1 MAKPNAK
8 ILISVLALTALST
21 SIGTTAT
28 VFWNSRNNNQSDYT
42 KAKVEANLEADKL
55 LDENKKSNFK
65 QKIDATTTIEEINAI
80 KDEIANDLTTQLNEQ
95 KNKANALKDKLS
107 NQEIKDKFT
116 AEINDAT
123 TSAQLEAI
131 KDRITKALKAE
142 AQAAVNSLEKEAQKP
157 FLNQKLESTNSPEEI
172 FKIKEFA
179 QVLLEAHLL
188 IDKLESSDERIKF
201 ANELNSIND
210 EDKAKVEEIIQKI
223 KKAIEDQLAK
233 ELAAAKQA
241 AETEI
246 SKLTDESK
254 KQELRTELEVATTT
268 DAANVIK
275 DKAVREKEKEQY
287 TTEVDRKKVDARTE
301 ISKLTKQENK
311 DPLNT
316 ELDSANTVELVQA
329 VIDKAIAKQQEEL
342 NEEKRKNHLQ
352 ADKIQD
358 NDIKTNLKSKV
369 DSTTTFQDLNKVK
382 QEIEKQLAKELAN
395 AKKEAEAEIAK
406 LTNETKKEELTNEL
420 ISANTIDEVKVIKS
434 KAINEQEKEQARIIA
449 KNEINKLAEGEE
461 KTNLLNIV
469 NNYNSTLK
477 EITEAKETAQNSLA
491 TSLNEA
497 RTSIIKLVGHS
508 EYDFLNQQIET
519 NKENQA
525 ELKKIINESNVKFN
539 EKVQEVR
546 EVIDSIEGS
555 EVEENSEFKAKK
567 EELINKLSLAPNV
580 TKLEEIKNEATET
593 REKQKDRLIKSYKP
607 KLLHLIYKNL
617 REGSEAKNQFSNTV
631 NSATTFDELKTI
643 SDKVN
648 KIIEDLIQKARET
661 ILILEG
667 DDYEIAKANEI
678 LDSKDTRGA
687 NFQEYV
693 EDHIIKYAISYV
705 ESKRSD
711 AIYEVEHVIFERRQY
726 YLEALRSKETKTI
739 AKINALKEQALEEAR
754 LENEKQQNNPS

>member
-65 QKIDATTTIEEINAI
+65 QKIDAATTIEEINAI

-223 KKAIEDQLAK
+223 KNAIEDQLAK

-395 AKKEAEAEIAK
+395 AKKEAEAEIPK

-497 RTSIIKLVGHS
+497 RISIIKLVGHS

-519 NKENQA
+519 NK
-525 ELKKIINESNVKFN
+525 
-539 EKVQEVR
+539 
-546 EVIDSIEGS
+546 
-555 EVEENSEFKAKK
+555 
-567 EELINKLSLAPNV
+567 
-580 TKLEEIKNEATET
+580 
-593 REKQKDRLIKSYKP
+593 
-607 KLLHLIYKNL
+607 
-617 REGSEAKNQFSNTV
+617 
-631 NSATTFDELKTI
+631 
-643 SDKVN
+643 
-648 KIIEDLIQKARET
+648 
-661 ILILEG
+661 
-667 DDYEIAKANEI
+667 
-678 LDSKDTRGA
+678 
-687 NFQEYV
+687 
-693 EDHIIKYAISYV
+693 
-705 ESKRSD
+705 
-711 AIYEVEHVIFERRQY
+711 
-726 YLEALRSKETKTI
+726 
-739 AKINALKEQALEEAR
+739 
-754 LENEKQQNNPS
+754 

>member
-1 MAKPNAK
+1 MAKPNVK
-8 ILISVLALTALST
+8 VLISGLALTALAT
-21 SIGTTAT
+21 SIGTTTA
-28 VFWNSRNNNQSDYT
+28 VFWNSKNNNQSDYT
-42 KAKVEANLEADKL
+42 KAKAEANLEADKL
-55 LDENKKSNFK
+55 LDENKKSKYK
-65 QKIDATTTIEEINAI
+65 QRINSATTIEEIN
-80 KDEIANDLTTQLNEQ
+80 T
-95 KNKANALKDKLS
+95 
-107 NQEIKDKFT
+107 
-116 AEINDAT
+116 
-123 TSAQLEAI
+123 
-131 KDRITKALKAE
+131 
-142 AQAAVNSLEKEAQKP
+142 
-157 FLNQKLESTNSPEEI
+157 
-172 FKIKEFA
+172 
-179 QVLLEAHLL
+179 
-188 IDKLESSDERIKF
+188 
-201 ANELNSIND
+201 
-210 EDKAKVEEIIQKI
+210 I
-223 KKAIEDQLAK
+223 KK
-233 ELAAAKQA
+233 
-241 AETEI
+241 EI
-246 SKLTDESK
+246 SIDLEN
-254 KQELRTELEVATTT
+254 ELEVLKSQAKREIVKIIDETTKADLNNQLNNATSR
-268 DAANVIK
+268 DEINLIIN
-275 DKAVREKEKEQY
+275 KAK
-287 TTEVDRKKVDARTE
+287 
-301 ISKLTKQENK
+301 
-311 DPLNT
+311 
-316 ELDSANTVELVQA
+316 
-329 VIDKAIAKQQEEL
+329 AKQQEEL
-342 NEEKRKNHLQ
+342 NEEKRKNHLR

-369 DSTTTFQDLNKVK
+369 DSATTLEELNKVK
-382 QEIEKQLAKELAN
+382 QEIEKQLAKELAI

-434 KAINEQEKEQARIIA
+434 KAINEQEKEQVRIIA

-648 KIIEDLIQKARET
+648 KIIEDLIQKARKT

>member
-1 MAKPNAK
+1 MAKPNVK
-8 ILISVLALTALST
+8 VLISGLALTALAT
-21 SIGTTAT
+21 SIGTTTA
-28 VFWNSRNNNQSDYT
+28 VFWNSKNNNQSDYT
-42 KAKVEANLEADKL
+42 KAKAEANLEADKL
-55 LDENKKSNFK
+55 LDENKKSKYK
-65 QKIDATTTIEEINAI
+65 QRINSATTIEEIN
-80 KDEIANDLTTQLNEQ
+80 T
-95 KNKANALKDKLS
+95 
-107 NQEIKDKFT
+107 
-116 AEINDAT
+116 
-123 TSAQLEAI
+123 
-131 KDRITKALKAE
+131 
-142 AQAAVNSLEKEAQKP
+142 
-157 FLNQKLESTNSPEEI
+157 
-172 FKIKEFA
+172 
-179 QVLLEAHLL
+179 
-188 IDKLESSDERIKF
+188 
-201 ANELNSIND
+201 
-210 EDKAKVEEIIQKI
+210 I
-223 KKAIEDQLAK
+223 KK
-233 ELAAAKQA
+233 
-241 AETEI
+241 EI
-246 SKLTDESK
+246 SIDLEN
-254 KQELRTELEVATTT
+254 ELEVLKSQAKREIVKIIDETTKADLNNQLNNATSR
-268 DAANVIK
+268 DEINLIIN
-275 DKAVREKEKEQY
+275 KAK
-287 TTEVDRKKVDARTE
+287 
-301 ISKLTKQENK
+301 
-311 DPLNT
+311 
-316 ELDSANTVELVQA
+316 
-329 VIDKAIAKQQEEL
+329 AKQQEEL
-342 NEEKRKNHLQ
+342 NEEKRKNHLR

-369 DSTTTFQDLNKVK
+369 DSATTLEELNKVK
-382 QEIEKQLAKELAN
+382 QEIEKQLAKELAI

-434 KAINEQEKEQARIIA
+434 KAINEQEKEQARIIV

-580 TKLEEIKNEATET
+580 TKLEEIKNEARET